1 MTVTCKAFSKH
12 NRPFSSSKNSHFQ
25 NEAKEQ
31 AIHVK
36 INFICMRIKQLF
48 FTQISHVQE
57 QESEIRFRDKVFIL
71 SLVLK
76 KRLEKTRKGPMQV
89 FNEKP

>member
-1 MTVTCKAFSKH
+1 MTVICKAFSKH

-25 NEAKEQ
+25 NDAKEQ
-31 AIHVK
+31 TIHVK

-57 QESEIRFRDKVFIL
+57 QDSEIGFEINSSYLASF
-71 SLVLK
+71 
-76 KRLEKTRKGPMQV
+76 
-89 FNEKP
+89 

>member
-25 NEAKEQ
+25 NEAKIKTRPEQ

-57 QESEIRFRDKVFIL
+57 QESEIRFRD
-71 SLVLK
+71 
-76 KRLEKTRKGPMQV
+76 
-89 FNEKP
+89 